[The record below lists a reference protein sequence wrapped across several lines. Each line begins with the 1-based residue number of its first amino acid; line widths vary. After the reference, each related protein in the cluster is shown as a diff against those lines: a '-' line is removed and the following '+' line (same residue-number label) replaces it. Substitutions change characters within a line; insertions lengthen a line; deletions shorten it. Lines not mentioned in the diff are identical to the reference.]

1 MHLNKIIAN
10 FLKLSK
16 KKSDILSLRPQMAQA
31 AQKVYDEWDQ
41 SGEEGDVE
49 LGFGGICQD
58 IAEAIVEVLDHHGIE
73 AGSVSQ
79 SIGEQHVYAIAQVE
93 EGVFE
98 VDISPYTYERGAGYT
113 WKKKPNIK
121 FAPDDIAVSL
131 IDKDPKKFEEMID
144 E

>member
-16 KKSDILSLRPQMAQA
+16 KKFDILSLRPQMAQA

-113 WKKKPNIK
+113 WKKKPNVK

>member
-113 WKKKPNIK
+113 WKKKPNVK